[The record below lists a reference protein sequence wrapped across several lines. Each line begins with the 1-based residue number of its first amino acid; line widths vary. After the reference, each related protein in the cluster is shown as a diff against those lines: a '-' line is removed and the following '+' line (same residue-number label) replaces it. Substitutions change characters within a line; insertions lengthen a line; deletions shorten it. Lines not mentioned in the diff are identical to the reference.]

1 MATLRN
7 SSFVLAMAM
16 GALPLF
22 AVDWVYDTTQPGA
35 TNAQWSAA
43 IGNSETPGF
52 WQNSETGEYM
62 RGSFSTDDTFHYGK
76 PSDTVTTWLRL
87 DSDISIGS
95 LVFDLGTEWD
105 ASARLDGLTYTY
117 GITINGDLVRS
128 STSKSAFLDAIRF
141 VNITGD
147 LSVLTNN
154 LSIQAYSVEVGG
166 NLTGTG
172 QTFVSFVE
180 GTSAKTIEEGIAN
193 PDMIVR
199 GIVDAQKIQQ
209 KAIGRDT
216 FVQIGGATGW
226 ASLCRE
232 AKRDAASAV
241 SNNFTAYYI
250 FTNTQD
256 YSASGYFAEDINNTW
271 GKESGKVGIIMDG
284 TASQAFT
291 GNNLKFQGGVI
302 VKSGAIKFNFDQLTS
317 NYEHN
322 YTYTD
327 ADNRT
332 KVTYFNSNLDG
343 AQQTTFS
350 HGDLEMSGGV
360 FGADE
365 SNGYGAFRFTNIKY
379 SGGTIKLRLDG
390 ADSFDSIDLTGYY
403 AKIEVLESGAATSET
418 WEAVE
423 GGSVERLDGAGKITF
438 DFGDNLA
445 WIVDAEGDGVKVIA
459 WDEGNQGSLTADD
472 FSANLFTD
480 GLGEKYAAV
489 FAVNGDGLYVKYALV
504 PEPATCAALAG
515 LLALFAAYRR
525 RVGK

>member
-1 MATLRN
+1 M
-7 SSFVLAMAM
+7 
-16 GALPLF
+16 
-22 AVDWVYDTTQPGA
+22 
-35 TNAQWSAA
+35 
-43 IGNSETPGF
+43 
-52 WQNSETGEYM
+52 
-62 RGSFSTDDTFHYGK
+62 
-76 PSDTVTTWLRL
+76 
-87 DSDISIGS
+87 
-95 LVFDLGTEWD
+95 FDLGTEWD

-232 AKRDAASAV
+232 AKRGAV

-256 YSASGYFAEDINNTW
+256 YSASGYFAEDIDNTW
-271 GKESGKVGIIMDG
+271 SKESGKVGIIMDG

-302 VKSGAIKFNFDQLTS
+302 VKSGAIKFNFAQLTS

-322 YTYTD
+322 YTYTN

-332 KVTYFNSNLDG
+332 RVTYFNSNLDG

-379 SGGTIKLRLDG
+379 SGGTIDYTNSLHSDIMG
-390 ADSFDSIDLTGYY
+390 DPDSLLIYIALGDWDSRVEVRTNPNNRKPFDPNDPHIIAYNQFVSERSVTEYQPFELEFEYRATNRIPTYIIVTATGSKYGD
-403 AKIEVLESGAATSET
+403 EFT
-418 WEAVE
+418 
-423 GGSVERLDGAGKITF
+423 GSTKSV
-438 DFGDNLA
+438 
-445 WIVDAEGDGVKVIA
+445 
-459 WDEGNQGSLTADD
+459 
-472 FSANLFTD
+472 
-480 GLGEKYAAV
+480 
-489 FAVNGDGLYVKYALV
+489 LYVDEFSLEYD
-504 PEPATCAALAG
+504 
-515 LLALFAAYRR
+515 YD
-525 RVGK
+525 

>member
-1 MATLRN
+1 
-7 SSFVLAMAM
+7 
-16 GALPLF
+16 
-22 AVDWVYDTTQPGA
+22 
-35 TNAQWSAA
+35 
-43 IGNSETPGF
+43 
-52 WQNSETGEYM
+52 
-62 RGSFSTDDTFHYGK
+62 
-76 PSDTVTTWLRL
+76 
-87 DSDISIGS
+87 
-95 LVFDLGTEWD
+95 
-105 ASARLDGLTYTY
+105 
-117 GITINGDLVRS
+117 
-128 STSKSAFLDAIRF
+128 
-141 VNITGD
+141 
-147 LSVLTNN
+147 
-154 LSIQAYSVEVGG
+154 
-166 NLTGTG
+166 
-172 QTFVSFVE
+172 
-180 GTSAKTIEEGIAN
+180 
-193 PDMIVR
+193 
-199 GIVDAQKIQQ
+199 
-209 KAIGRDT
+209 
-216 FVQIGGATGW
+216 
-226 ASLCRE
+226 
-232 AKRDAASAV
+232 
-241 SNNFTAYYI
+241 
-250 FTNTQD
+250 
-256 YSASGYFAEDINNTW
+256 
-271 GKESGKVGIIMDG
+271 MDG

-302 VKSGAIKFNFDQLTS
+302 VKSGAIKFNFAQLTS

-322 YTYTD
+322 YTYTN

-332 KVTYFNSNLDG
+332 RVTYFNSNLDG

-489 FAVNGDGLYVKYALV
+489 FAVNDDGLYVKYALV